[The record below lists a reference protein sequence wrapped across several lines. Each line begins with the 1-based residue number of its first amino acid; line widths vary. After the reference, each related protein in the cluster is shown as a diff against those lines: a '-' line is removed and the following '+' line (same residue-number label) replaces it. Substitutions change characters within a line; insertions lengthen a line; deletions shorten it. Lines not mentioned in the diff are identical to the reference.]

1 MKKLIQ
7 FVKDCVGELKKVVW
21 PTRDSVIASTKV
33 VIFSTVLVAAFLF
46 AIESLWVKL
55 LDLVL

>member
-21 PTRDSVIASTKV
+21 QTRDSVIASTKV